1 MTVPEENGTNEE
13 CLSAS
18 RSKVTFQPQVDAKG
32 RKQSIE
38 GLCEQEL

>member
-13 CLSAS
+13 CLLAP

-32 RKQSIE
+32 IE
-38 GLCEQEL
+38 GLCEQGL